1 MGSGRGIGSPSQRLT
16 ASAAHATDGELASEC
31 WKHARCQSRT
41 HPLVLFS
48 TSCHVDAIMSV
59 GGVERASTRAISQKK
74 FRRNGSA
81 VVVHLL
87 RSHWHTPAWT
97 LESWPGQVKP
107 GGCSRR
113 GRSER
118 D

>member
-16 ASAAHATDGELASEC
+16 ASAAHATDGELASKC

-59 GGVERASTRAISQKK
+59 GGLFANSARANPQKK
-74 FRRNGSA
+74 FRRNEAPSWYILDKSLA
-81 VVVHLL
+81 
-87 RSHWHTPAWT
+87 HTSLDAGELAW
-97 LESWPGQVKP
+97 
-107 GGCSRR
+107 
-113 GRSER
+113 
-118 D
+118 

>member
-16 ASAAHATDGELASEC
+16 ASAAHATDGELASKC

-59 GGVERASTRAISQKK
+59 GVFANLGAR
-74 FRRNGSA
+74 
-81 VVVHLL
+81 
-87 RSHWHTPAWT
+87 
-97 LESWPGQVKP
+97 ESSK
-107 GGCSRR
+107 SLDSMKRRR
-113 GRSER
+113 GTSVEKSLAHTSL
-118 D
+118 DAGELAW

>member
-16 ASAAHATDGELASEC
+16 ASAAHATDCELASEC

-59 GGVERASTRAISQKK
+59 GGGCESLDARAREPQKK
-74 FRRNGSA
+74 FRRNEA
-81 VVVHLL
+81 
-87 RSHWHTPAWT
+87 P
-97 LESWPGQVKP
+97 SW
-107 GGCSRR
+107 
-113 GRSER
+113 
-118 D
+118 

>member
-16 ASAAHATDGELASEC
+16 ASAAHATDGELASKC

-59 GGVERASTRAISQKK
+59 GGGCERLDARANPQTSLDSMK
-74 FRRNGSA
+74 R
-81 VVVHLL
+81 
-87 RSHWHTPAWT
+87 
-97 LESWPGQVKP
+97 
-107 GGCSRR
+107 RR
-113 GRSER
+113 GKSVEKSLAHTSL
-118 D
+118 DAGELAW

>member
-16 ASAAHATDGELASEC
+16 ASAAHATDGELASKC

-59 GGVERASTRAISQKK
+59 GGVFANLGARETSKKVCLKEAPSWYIS
-74 FRRNGSA
+74 
-81 VVVHLL
+81 
-87 RSHWHTPAWT
+87 
-97 LESWPGQVKP
+97 
-107 GGCSRR
+107 
-113 GRSER
+113 
-118 D
+118 